1 MQRCFFA
8 FLLKTGEKLCGCG
21 ECQRVKSGQETLNGK
36 IHLLCNESSNGLLL
50 EYDMRRT
57 FVLLPTD
64 LLKNVPPKSK
74 NQLLR
79 LRNTQ

>member
-57 FVLLPTD
+57 CSAPY
-64 LLKNVPPKSK
+64 
-74 NQLLR
+74 
-79 LRNTQ
+79 